1 MADQET
7 PPSQSRNQ
15 WRRRFRIIVVC
26 LSGAAALAITC
37 WMLHHA
43 LHLTSDRVFRES
55 FSFKPLD
62 ILGDADRFVRTGW
75 RVLRPNTVPFPIVD
89 EKDRGVWRGPGTA
102 LALAQGE
109 SGVLS
114 YCLYR
119 DPGET
124 VRVDVQ
130 VRNDEDTSTRLMLQ
144 AGTKAPVSLPLSR
157 DTVSTLALTGRTL
170 DITPYLGNAHYFF
183 FTIHSIRAEVSNE
196 SGGPRLGA
204 ALLPIVSQVEFT
216 LQSEAAAATDRVS
229 CVFFSLVCFLVWWLV
244 LGYVVP
250 QSAGILVILHHY
262 VVRGGL
268 CLVVGAVCCVAALW
282 LVLDPQAERDIPPRN
297 TGMRARTSL
306 SFASIWSESKPHDD
320 LWALGNARLL
330 ALRRFHTQDLF
341 FRSRVRPGFLALALP
356 LQTGLPHATASVSYT
371 FSDGKERLFHV
382 YDRLGWSW
390 GTRIYPE
397 ASILGFLLALAGLA
411 LTGRLAF
418 ALDGGRG
425 ALARSVLA
433 VALAA
438 WFWKRA
444 LGTALVSPITLSA
457 TWTVQLAAMLAFAE
471 ATRVS
476 RRWMAWAAAGVMAGI
491 GVLFNESALAFLVP
505 IALFQVYSWCSGEAP
520 WERGPACPTC
530 LTGQTCPTSPM
541 NRRDLVRGVV
551 LFWCLAAALPVFYY
565 GLVLDGGF
573 AEISKNFKQHLASQA
588 ILDGFERRGIA
599 GTVRALWAVF
609 GVGLVPAAAGMALS
623 LRRRAGIARSAVF
636 FAVWLLGCAT
646 VFTLPYFYPRFLV
659 YMIPGMAWF
668 AAEALRQL
676 GMRAARVRKPP
687 SPA

>member
-1 MADQET
+1 MA
-7 PPSQSRNQ
+7 
-15 WRRRFRIIVVC
+15 C
-26 LSGAAALAITC
+26 LSGAAALAVTC

-62 ILGDADRFVRTGW
+62 ILGDPDRFVRTGW
-75 RVLRPNTVPFPIVD
+75 RALRPNTVPFPVVN

-102 LALAQGE
+102 LALACGE

-144 AGTKAPVSLPLSR
+144 AGTKAPVSLPLPR

-183 FTIHSIRAEVSNE
+183 FTIHSIRAEVPNE
-196 SGGPRLGA
+196 SGGPPLRA
-204 ALLPIVSQVEFT
+204 ELLPIVSRVDFT
-216 LQSEAAAATDRVS
+216 LQSKAASATDRVS

-297 TGMRARTSL
+297 TGMRAGRSL
-306 SFASIWSESKPHDD
+306 SFASIWSASKPHDD

-425 ALARSVLA
+425 ALARAILV

-444 LGTALVSPITLSA
+444 LDTALVSPITLSA

-476 RRWMAWAAAGVMAGI
+476 RRWMGWATAGVMAGI

-505 IALFQVYSWCSGEAP
+505 IALFQVYCW
-520 WERGPACPTC
+520 W
-530 LTGQTCPTSPM
+530 TGWTKWTGRPGQMDGARWTGWTKRTEGVWQTNGTWGTKWTKRTE
-541 NRRDLVRGVV
+541 RRDLVRGVAV
-551 LFWCLAAALPVFYY
+551 FWCLAAALPVFYY

-573 AEISKNFKQHLASQA
+573 AEISKNFKQHLASQT
-588 ILDGFERRGIA
+588 ILEGFERRGIA
-599 GTVRALWAVF
+599 GTVRVLWAVF

-623 LRRRAGIARSAVF
+623 LRRRARIAHSAVF

-676 GMRAARVRKPP
+676 GIRAARERKPR